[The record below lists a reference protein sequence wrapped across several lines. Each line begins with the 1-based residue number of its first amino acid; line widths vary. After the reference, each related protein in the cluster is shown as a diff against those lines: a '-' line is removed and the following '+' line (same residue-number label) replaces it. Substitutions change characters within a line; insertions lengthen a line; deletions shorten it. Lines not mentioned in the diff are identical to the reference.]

1 MIVWLSSYPKS
12 GNTLLRG
19 ILSTYL
25 FSNEGIFSF
34 ENLYK
39 INQFPV
45 IKHFENLGIKN
56 DEDEKILKNYVN
68 AQAFI
73 NTKIKKTIFF
83 KTHCANFKIEES
95 TFTNMN
101 NSKGAIYIVRDP
113 RNVVSSLAYHNQINM
128 NEATKLIVGNNWLV
142 KDKKIPDTFVGSWKF
157 HYNSWKNFGK
167 KALIIK
173 YEDLLEDKKKT
184 VMKIL
189 KFLENLKIKILID
202 DKKLDKTIDTTEFQ
216 QMKKLER
223 MVGFDESIL
232 DKETGKKK
240 PFFNLGPNNKWDKIL
255 GEKNIE
261 IIEKEFYI
269 EMKEL
274 GYL

>member
-1 MIVWLSSYPKS
+1 
-12 GNTLLRG
+12 
-19 ILSTYL
+19 
-25 FSNEGIFSF
+25 
-34 ENLYK
+34 
-39 INQFPV
+39 
-45 IKHFENLGIKN
+45 
-56 DEDEKILKNYVN
+56 
-68 AQAFI
+68 
-73 NTKIKKTIFF
+73 
-83 KTHCANFKIEES
+83 
-95 TFTNMN
+95 
-101 NSKGAIYIVRDP
+101 
-113 RNVVSSLAYHNQINM
+113 
-128 NEATKLIVGNNWLV
+128 
-142 KDKKIPDTFVGSWKF
+142 
-157 HYNSWKNFGK
+157 
-167 KALIIK
+167 
-173 YEDLLEDKKKT
+173 
-184 VMKIL
+184 MKIL
-189 KFLENLKIKILID
+189 NFLENLKIKILID